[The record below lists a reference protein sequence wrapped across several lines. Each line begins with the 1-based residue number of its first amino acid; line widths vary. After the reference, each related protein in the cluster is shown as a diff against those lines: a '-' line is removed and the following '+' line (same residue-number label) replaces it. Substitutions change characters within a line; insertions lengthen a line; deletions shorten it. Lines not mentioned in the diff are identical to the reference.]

1 MSFKLLVDQS
11 ATEDQFE
18 YIKEETN
25 NKSRPSYYVTGPY
38 MMCEEVNKNKRIYDR
53 EEMHREAKRYK
64 SEMID
69 TKRAMGE
76 LNHPSCITKSASILC
91 EDGWKN
97 VTEVSDTEKVYTLNP
112 ETKEIELH
120 QITRKIDQ
128 AYEGKMFKIKG
139 RNIDTL
145 VTPTHKFLVMHR
157 YNKYSYVT
165 IEEIFNNRTK
175 YNHSY
180 IPKRGIWN
188 ADTPE
193 FFTLKGIP
201 NVSKKGNYNIDPETD
216 SKINYETFVQFLGIW
231 LAEGW
236 TSSDKDTIVAI
247 SQKKEDVKEK
257 IRNLLS
263 KFPEEMKWKE
273 FNVENG
279 STTFMLYDLRLATF
293 LKENFGTNCYNK
305 KIAKE
310 FKNLSAPL
318 LEEMIY
324 WFNLGDGRFNAVI
337 QECGEYEIRN
347 IFSTSK
353 QLILDFNEILL
364 KSGASGN
371 ITTIITEAD
380 YTFADRIIKSE
391 NKVPLYL
398 LNIGKT
404 NGIHLD
410 ERFLKIE
417 EVEDFDDR
425 VYCVTVQNE
434 NFYCMDNGKVFWT
447 GNSPDVSLERA
458 CHLVTELRNEGNVY
472 IGKSKLLSTPSGL
485 IVQALIDDG
494 VKIGMSTR
502 ALGKLNEQ
510 YNGTSRVSD
519 FRLVAVDC
527 VADPSCP
534 KAFVNGILES
544 KEYVLAEDGSFEES
558 YDRFQERI
566 SQLPRK
572 NVEDYLKE
580 QIIDFFGKISKVM

>member
-11 ATEDQFE
+11 AAEDQFE

-64 SEMID
+64 NEMID

-76 LNHPSCITKSASILC
+76 LNHPST
-91 EDGWKN
+91 
-97 VTEVSDTEKVYTLNP
+97 
-112 ETKEIELH
+112 
-120 QITRKIDQ
+120 
-128 AYEGKMFKIKG
+128 
-139 RNIDTL
+139 
-145 VTPTHKFLVMHR
+145 
-157 YNKYSYVT
+157 
-165 IEEIFNNRTK
+165 
-175 YNHSY
+175 
-180 IPKRGIWN
+180 
-188 ADTPE
+188 
-193 FFTLKGIP
+193 
-201 NVSKKGNYNIDPETD
+201 
-216 SKINYETFVQFLGIW
+216 
-231 LAEGW
+231 
-236 TSSDKDTIVAI
+236 
-247 SQKKEDVKEK
+247 
-257 IRNLLS
+257 
-263 KFPEEMKWKE
+263 
-273 FNVENG
+273 
-279 STTFMLYDLRLATF
+279 
-293 LKENFGTNCYNK
+293 
-305 KIAKE
+305 
-310 FKNLSAPL
+310 
-318 LEEMIY
+318 
-324 WFNLGDGRFNAVI
+324 
-337 QECGEYEIRN
+337 
-347 IFSTSK
+347 
-353 QLILDFNEILL
+353 
-364 KSGASGN
+364 
-371 ITTIITEAD
+371 
-380 YTFADRIIKSE
+380 
-391 NKVPLYL
+391 
-398 LNIGKT
+398 
-404 NGIHLD
+404 
-410 ERFLKIE
+410 
-417 EVEDFDDR
+417 
-425 VYCVTVQNE
+425 
-434 NFYCMDNGKVFWT
+434 
-447 GNSPDVSLERA
+447 PDVSLERA